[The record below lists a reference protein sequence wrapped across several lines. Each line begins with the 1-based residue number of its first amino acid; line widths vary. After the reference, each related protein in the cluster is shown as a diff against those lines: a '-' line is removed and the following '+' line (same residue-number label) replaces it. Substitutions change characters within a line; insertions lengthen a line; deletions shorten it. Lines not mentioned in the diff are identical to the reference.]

1 MAVNCLVRITISG
14 HPGSGTSTLVS
25 GICEAKGWSSLNG
38 GEIFRQEAKS
48 RGLSLSEFGD
58 LCKNDFSVD
67 KSLDEI
73 LKSNMSDPNGPDV
86 MESRLSGWWAHLLE
100 LDCKRLWVE
109 VNEEIRAQRV
119 VDREGISLEQ
129 AISNNRERSKI
140 DLERYMEMYGLN
152 PEDNTPY
159 THVIDA
165 SALTKQE
172 VLSEALKIL
181 EDFE

>member
-1 MAVNCLVRITISG
+1 M
-14 HPGSGTSTLVS
+14 
-25 GICEAKGWSSLNG
+25 NG

>member
-1 MAVNCLVRITISG
+1 MG
-14 HPGSGTSTLVS
+14 
-25 GICEAKGWSSLNG
+25 
-38 GEIFRQEAKS
+38 
-48 RGLSLSEFGD
+48 
-58 LCKNDFSVD
+58 CKNDFSVD